1 MARLRV
7 LCAILLLVGVV
18 LAQDWQNGPLQ
29 PTGFRLTRLDGEYF
43 PLNYSGGDTGMV
55 YFLGGRLASA
65 ATDSSIWRFNPR
77 TGAYTDMGVDMPI
90 AVSNYD
96 IVLLRDNWNL
106 AAGDTYGLYI
116 VGGRGSTGLN
126 QTAVQ
131 VYYPRSNTVR
141 VVATDLADRTPVVL
155 AGGAGVVMEVLGRPF
170 RVQAG
175 SFFQVNTAM
184 AGSLVQHVLDGLR
197 QVHALGPHADH
208 CGHGESV
215 GHCVAPDGSR
225 PVRIRPDDD

>member
-7 LCAILLLVGVV
+7 LCAILLLAGVV
-18 LAQDWQNGPLQ
+18 LAQDWQNGPTQ
-29 PTGFRLTRLDGEYF
+29 PTEFRLTRLDGEYF

-65 ATDSSIWRFNPR
+65 ATDSSVWRFNPR

-96 IVLLRDNWNL
+96 ICLLRDNYNL

-116 VGGRGSTGLN
+116 VGGRGSTGAN

-131 VYYPRSNTVR
+131 VYYPRSNTRR
-141 VVATDLADRTPVVL
+141 VITTDPFPGRDASSRMYSAFNCVAVNNKLYLT
-155 AGGAGVVMEVLGRPF
+155 GGAYLSGLPYSRQSARPGVLTRSPRPAP
-170 RVQAG
+170 AG
-175 SFFQVNTAM
+175 SA
-184 AGSLVQHVLDGLR
+184 
-197 QVHALGPHADH
+197 
-208 CGHGESV
+208 
-215 GHCVAPDGSR
+215 
-225 PVRIRPDDD
+225 